1 MPQLARSKAAIAA
14 IPLVL
19 VLGAPAWA
27 VPGPGE
33 APAAA
38 APAADPSVTTV
49 AALRDVGAGMW
60 NWLTNQDGV
69 PMSAMEPDVYDWN
82 ECAAIAHEEA
92 RELLVPEFVADI
104 PRTDGWGHPLE
115 LCLWRPGHGRGHVMG
130 VRSPGRDGKFQ
141 GTEYVALAFPL
152 SEVDSDM
159 VWMDGYFV
167 TWPQATP

>member
-1 MPQLARSKAAIAA
+1 MLQLARLTTAIAA
-14 IPLVL
+14 PALVL
-19 VLGAPAWA
+19 ALGGPAWA
-27 VPGPGE
+27 AQEPDA

-38 APAADPSVTTV
+38 VPAEDPSVTTV
-49 AALRDVGAGMW
+49 AALRNVGAAMW

-69 PMSAMEPDVYDWN
+69 PMSAMEPDVYDWSD
-82 ECAAIAHEEA
+82 CAAITHEEA
-92 RELLVPEFVADI
+92 RSLLVPEFVAEI
-104 PRTDGWGHPLE
+104 PLTDGWGHPLE

-152 SEVDSDM
+152 SEVDSDL